1 MIETHGLTRRFGDRV
16 AVDALTF
23 SVPRGQIVGFLG
35 PNGAGKSTTLKMLAG
50 FLPPTAGRASIDG
63 HDVVEARRE
72 AQRSLGYMPESVPL
86 HPEMRVV
93 EYLRFRAEIKGLWG
107 ARRNTAVTRALE
119 LADVTDVARR
129 LIGELSKGYRQRVG
143 LADALVASPPLL
155 ILDEP
160 TEGLDPNQIL
170 KFRELL
176 KGLGAAHTILL
187 STHILPEV
195 EAVCSQVVIIHRG
208 SIVAEGDIDTV
219 RGELQG
225 SHRYALT
232 LSTPEALEAPWRHD
246 PRAAAASLL
255 ADLPGLT
262 VTDSRWAI
270 GLAGVDL
277 TLAADT
283 DLAVVEAAV
292 ARAVTAGLGVRQV
305 SPTARSLED
314 VFHAL
319 TTRDAAAEP
328 VGDAKKEAA

>member
-23 SVPRGQIVGFLG
+23 SVPAGQIVGFLG
-35 PNGAGKSTTLKMLAG
+35 PNGAGKSTTLKMLSG
-50 FLPPTAGRASIDG
+50 FLPPTAGRASILG
-63 HDVVEARRE
+63 HDVVDARRE
-72 AQRSLGYMPESVPL
+72 AQRALGYMPESVPL

-93 EYLRFRAEIKGLWG
+93 EYLRFRAEIKGLWST
-107 ARRNTAVTRALE
+107 ARDKAVSRALE
-119 LADVTDVARR
+119 LADVADVSRR

-195 EAVCSQVVIIHRG
+195 EAVCSHVVIIHRG
-208 SIVAEGDIDTV
+208 RIAAQGDLDAV
-219 RGELQG
+219 RGQLQG
-225 SHRYALT
+225 GRRVALT
-232 LSTPEALEAPWRHD
+232 LSTPDAQATAFRD
-246 PRAAAASLL
+246 NAVAAASAVLG
-255 ADLPGLT
+255 ALPGLAVAEAT
-262 VTDSRWAI
+262 WSA
-270 GLAGVDL
+270 GLALVTL
-277 TLAADT
+277 ALAADAADDT
-283 DLAVVEAAV
+283 VEAAV
-292 ARAVTAGLGVRQV
+292 ARAVHAGLGVRQV
-305 SPTARSLED
+305 SPSARTLED

-319 TTRDAAAEP
+319 TTRDAAAPAEAP
-328 VGDAKKEAA
+328 PQTEAA